1 MARARAAVVMAAG
14 QGTRMRSALAKVL
27 HPVAGRPMIHY
38 AVREALALGCA
49 PVVVIVGHQREA
61 VEARLAADFPG
72 APVVTAVQAEQRG
85 TAHAVACAGPALAGF
100 AGDVFILSGDVP
112 GLPAATLAELDAA
125 GGDAAVAVLGMKLA
139 DPAAY
144 GRLVRGPGG
153 ELLSIVE
160 YKDSTPAQQAIDEVN
175 AGVYRVHAD
184 FLFDALGRVGSDNA
198 QGEFYLTDIIGLS
211 VEAGR
216 GARTLVLGGDR
227 ALEAAGVNDRA
238 DLAAAEG
245 RMQARLRARLLAAG
259 VTMIDPARVVLGD
272 GVEVG
277 PDSVLEPDVTLLG
290 STRVGRDCVIEQ
302 GCRLVDTAVAD
313 GVHFKAYTVT
323 EGASVG
329 PDCTVGPFARL
340 REGTVLHA
348 HVKVGNFV
356 ETKKAELFDGA
367 KASHLT
373 YLGDATV
380 GAGANVGAGTIT
392 CNYDGKK
399 KHRTSIGAGAFI
411 GSDTQLVAPVAV
423 GDGAYVAAGSTVT
436 EDVPAGS
443 LALSRVRQQNIEG
456 WVARKQARDAGQE

>member
-125 GGDAAVAVLGMKLA
+125 GGRRRGGGAGDEAGRSGGLRAAR
-139 DPAAY
+139 P
-144 GRLVRGPGG
+144 GPGG

-160 YKDSTPAQQAIDEVN
+160 YKDSTPAQKAIDEVN

-211 VEAGR
+211 VEAGAARARWCWRATARWRPPGSMIVPIWPPPR
-216 GARTLVLGGDR
+216 GGCR
-227 ALEAAGVNDRA
+227 AACRRGCW
-238 DLAAAEG
+238 
-245 RMQARLRARLLAAG
+245 LRA
-259 VTMIDPARVVLGD
+259 
-272 GVEVG
+272 
-277 PDSVLEPDVTLLG
+277 
-290 STRVGRDCVIEQ
+290 
-302 GCRLVDTAVAD
+302 
-313 GVHFKAYTVT
+313 
-323 EGASVG
+323 
-329 PDCTVGPFARL
+329 
-340 REGTVLHA
+340 
-348 HVKVGNFV
+348 
-356 ETKKAELFDGA
+356 
-367 KASHLT
+367 
-373 YLGDATV
+373 
-380 GAGANVGAGTIT
+380 
-392 CNYDGKK
+392 
-399 KHRTSIGAGAFI
+399 
-411 GSDTQLVAPVAV
+411 
-423 GDGAYVAAGSTVT
+423 
-436 EDVPAGS
+436 
-443 LALSRVRQQNIEG
+443 
-456 WVARKQARDAGQE
+456 